1 MERGGDSGEEYD
13 GRSRTYFGNDT
24 AKNKCVGI
32 HGIFEGIKQF
42 DDILKM
48 EKHEI
53 SIQV

>member
-1 MERGGDSGEEYD
+1 MESGTDSGDKYG

-32 HGIFEGIKQF
+32 HGIFEGKKQF
-42 DDILKM
+42 DDISKM